1 VAIALQNHIQQIISG
16 GLRQTFFQKQ
26 IINHQKIG
34 AAEQLEQLFALSCLR
49 GFKDVFKEALR
60 FPVGHLITGLDRGMR
75 NRFGNVA
82 FTSAG
87 VADQK
92 RIGGRLHKLYA
103 DQLKNLLSGET
114 GIIRPV
120 KILHNLSFI
129 QPGAVKTSL
138 NQS

>member
-1 VAIALQNHIQQIISG
+1 
-16 GLRQTFFQKQ
+16 
-26 IINHQKIG
+26 
-34 AAEQLEQLFALSCLR
+34 
-49 GFKDVFKEALR
+49 
-60 FPVGHLITGLDRGMR
+60 MR

-114 GIIRPV
+114 GIITLQRQMKVNGIAFSFYETNRHDDFAFVFRPL
-120 KILHNLSFI
+120 KKWRCQHQIFGGEARPPIRS
-129 QPGAVKTSL
+129 
-138 NQS
+138 